1 MALRDHLI
9 LVRLG
14 QNRATEKEN
23 HSLWLNRHNFICQAL
38 KWEAHCWWDQK
49 RKKLLCHFSPFLCSE
64 FFLVC
69 PLPPP
74 PSLPAASLDTKGK
87 GSRNVGV
94 SRGTHTSLNIQ
105 NIAYE
110 MSEEL
115 SILLWWNKEF
125 HLLVQDVKGAFQSCT
140 LTLQNTFLHRISV
153 SAHPTQHPGSY
164 TSTLASPP

>member
-14 QNRATEKEN
+14 QNRATEKED

-74 PSLPAASLDTKGK
+74 QPSSSLPGHKREGKQKCWRLKGNPHL
-87 GSRNVGV
+87 SQYSEYCIWNVRGVINLTLMEQGV
-94 SRGTHTSLNIQ
+94 S
-105 NIAYE
+105 
-110 MSEEL
+110 
-115 SILLWWNKEF
+115 F
-125 HLLVQDVKGAFQSCT
+125 
-140 LTLQNTFLHRISV
+140 V
-153 SAHPTQHPGSY
+153 SAGCERGFSELY
-164 TSTLASPP
+164 TYPSKHFSPQDLCECSPYTASR